1 MRDPDNTE
9 DAAMPAVAAPP
20 GVQTGS
26 EGAIRVACASDGGEA
41 LNGHFGACRWFLVYE
56 VSASDCRLVDVREA
70 DDAQAED
77 KSAYRAALIADC
89 QLLYVVSIG
98 GPAAAKVVK
107 VGTHPIKWPDGG
119 SARER
124 AAALQPVLAHLPP
137 PWLAKAIGRPAEAR
151 VRFAHTRG

>member
-1 MRDPDNTE
+1 MREPDNTV
-9 DAAMPAVAAPP
+9 DAAIPAVASPP
-20 GVQTGS
+20 EFQAES

-70 DDAQAED
+70 DDTQAED

-89 QLLYVVSIG
+89 RLLYVASIG

-107 VGTHPIKWPDGG
+107 FGTHPIKWPDGG

-124 AAALQPVLAHLPP
+124 VAALQPVLAHRPP
-137 PWLAKAIGRPAEAR
+137 PWLAKAMGRPAEAR
-151 VRFAHTRG
+151 VRFVRTQA